1 MMAQGI
7 PTPLEMAQALR
18 THFGFREFRPG
29 QEAAI
34 RSAMS
39 GHDTLVL
46 MPTGSGK
53 SLCYQLPGLSLR
65 GTTVVVSPLI
75 ALMKDQVDGLRERGH
90 PVVAINS
97 TLSVDERRVADWAVA
112 TGEKDFVFTTPEQ
125 LASADFRSMLR
136 RHPIDLF
143 VVDEAHCLSQWGHDF
158 RPEYLNLGRYLDD
171 LGRPP
176 VLAMTAT
183 ATPDVIRDILG
194 QLGIPDA
201 EIVHTGFDRPNLS
214 LEVYRVFDEADRR
227 AHLIA
232 LLDSEPGP
240 TIVYV
245 PTVKC
250 VDELTALLREI
261 GIEAEGY
268 HGRLGPAARHE
279 AQERFMGGGA
289 RVMVAT
295 NAFGM
300 GIDKADIRRVVHH
313 GLPPTIEAY
322 YQEVGR
328 AGRDGLPAVGTLLYH
343 RDDPKLQRFFQGARY
358 PDAEDLVNVH
368 HALKRLATGAEAPT
382 LDELQ
387 AISPVPKTRLKVV
400 LALFE
405 RKGIARQV
413 EGGHLLLIQPDL
425 TADELERVGRS
436 YQEIDANDRRKH
448 QQIVDYAESRS
459 CRWASILDYFES
471 GAQAPQ
477 DGCGRCDR
485 CAPPLPLGEVA

>member
-1 MMAQGI
+1 MTAQGS
-7 PTPLEMAQALR
+7 PTPLELSRSLR
-18 THFGFREFRPG
+18 RHFGFREFRPG
-29 QEAAI
+29 QEEAI
-34 RSAMS
+34 RSAME
-39 GHDTLVL
+39 GKDTLVL

-53 SLCYQLPGLSLR
+53 SLCYQLPGLSMR

-97 TLSVDERRVADWAVA
+97 TLTVDERRVADWAVA

-125 LASADFRSMLR
+125 LASADFRAMLKR
-136 RHPIDLF
+136 YPIDLF

-158 RPEYLNLGRYLDD
+158 RPEYLNLGRYIDD

-183 ATPDVIRDILG
+183 ATLDVIHDILG
-194 QLGIPDA
+194 QLGIADA

-214 LEVYRVFDEADRR
+214 LEVYETCDEADRR

-245 PTVKC
+245 PTVKA
-250 VDELTALLREI
+250 VGVLTALLEEI
-261 GIEAEGY
+261 GIAAEAY
-268 HGRLGPAARHE
+268 HGRLGAEARRV
-279 AQERFMGGGA
+279 AQERFMGGEA

-328 AGRDGLPAVGTLLYH
+328 AGRDGAPAVGTLLYH

-368 HALKRLATGAEAPT
+368 HALKRLAVGTEAPT
-382 LDELQ
+382 FDELQ

-405 RKGIARQV
+405 RKGIAHEV
-413 EGGHLLLIQPDL
+413 EGGHLLLLQPDL
-425 TADELERVGRS
+425 TAEELERVGRS
-436 YQEIDANDRRKH
+436 YQDIDANDRRKH

-459 CRWASILDYFES
+459 CRWASILDYFGSAGE
-471 GAQAPQ
+471 APTG
-477 DGCGRCDR
+477 GCGRCDR
-485 CAPPLPLGEVA
+485 CAPPLPLTEVA